1 MAENKEKKYMP
12 YPLLFEVDAFP
23 LYKDKLKQLVEE
35 LKAKPLF
42 AYFYNNR
49 IYIYLLKEIKD
60 EGQFNLLFD
69 VQNYLDVYNRIFNTN
84 QTIEIIL
91 PSRKPLSNIDDII
104 YMNETLNTAELN
116 YNAEIIK
123 NNTIDFIGNKEIESI
138 DDFIKDIDNFIEEL
152 EYRKEV
158 FLNKVAN
165 ALML

>member
-1 MAENKEKKYMP
+1 MVENKEKTYIP
-12 YPLLFEVDAFP
+12 YPILFEVDAFS

-35 LKAKPLF
+35 LKTKPLF

-69 VQNYLDVYNRIFNTN
+69 VQNYLDVYNRIFNTH
-84 QTIEIIL
+84 QTIEIL
-91 PSRKPLSNIDDII
+91 PSKDPLSNIDNII

-138 DDFIKDIDNFIEEL
+138 DDFIKEIDNFIEEL
-152 EYRKEV
+152 KYRNEI
-158 FLNKVAN
+158 FSNKVAN

>member
-1 MAENKEKKYMP
+1 MVENKEKTYIP
-12 YPLLFEVDAFP
+12 YPILFEVDAFS

-35 LKAKPLF
+35 LKTKPLF

-69 VQNYLDVYNRIFNTN
+69 VQNYLDVYNRIFNTH
-84 QTIEIIL
+84 QTIEIL
-91 PSRKPLSNIDDII
+91 PSKDPLLKIDDII

-116 YNAEIIK
+116 YNLEMIK

-138 DDFIKDIDNFIEEL
+138 DDFLKEIDNFIEEL
-152 EYRKEV
+152 KYRKEI

>member
-42 AYFYNNR
+42 AYFYNNK
-49 IYIYLLKEIKD
+49 IYIYILKEVEDANK
-60 EGQFNLLFD
+60 FNHLFD
-69 VQNYLDVYNRIFNTN
+69 VQNYLNVYNRIFNTN
-84 QTIEIIL
+84 QTIEIL
-91 PSRKPLSNIDDII
+91 PSNDPLLKIDGII
-104 YMNETLNTAELN
+104 YMNKTLNTAELN
-116 YNAEIIK
+116 YNLEIIK

-138 DDFIKDIDNFIEEL
+138 DDFLKEIDNFIEEL
-152 EYRKEV
+152 KYRKEI

-165 ALML
+165 AIML

>member
-42 AYFYNNR
+42 AYFYNNK
-49 IYIYLLKEIKD
+49 IYIYILKEVEDANK
-60 EGQFNLLFD
+60 FNHLFD
-69 VQNYLDVYNRIFNTN
+69 VQNYLNVYNRIFNTN
-84 QTIEIIL
+84 QTIEIL
-91 PSRKPLSNIDDII
+91 PSNDPLLKIDGII
-104 YMNETLNTAELN
+104 YMNKTLNTAELN
-116 YNAEIIK
+116 YNLEIIK

-138 DDFIKDIDNFIEEL
+138 DDFIKEIDNFIEEL
-152 EYRKEV
+152 KYRKEI